1 MNEYRHR
8 VNDWLRALYGD
19 NETVLDET
27 GRIYLTHSDDIGLV
41 ICVPDEADDVYIYAD
56 LMRVPDQPDQ
66 EFFEQVLAL
75 NGSPQLNFGAHI
87 FLERQSNQLVL
98 LYSSQVGALDI
109 EKFGNILSNIP
120 KAIQSLR
127 LQLIEYAQDIKTSNF
142 QNEIYQSEFRT

>member
-75 NGSPQLNFGAHI
+75 NGSPQLNFGFNI
-87 FLERQSNQLVL
+87 FLERQSSQLVA
-98 LYSSQVGALDI
+98 LYSRQVSALDI

-120 KAIQSLR
+120 KTIQSLR
-127 LQLIEYAQDIKTSNF
+127 LQLIEYAQDIKKSNF
-142 QNEIYQSEFRT
+142 QTEIYRGEFRQ